1 VSSVRL
7 SCGRETDR
15 QTVRQTDSEKT
26 QSVCVKATERDQLP
40 PHSAVNRLNTRRHTH
55 THTRRQASQ
64 CTQESAVKYQGEA
77 LTLTH
82 THTHT
87 HTNTQVAGLDEVS
100 THTHTQTHT
109 FSHWRGGQATYT
121 HRSGGGVLP
130 VCGRA

>member
-55 THTRRQASQ
+55 A
-64 CTQESAVKYQGEA
+64 
-77 LTLTH
+77 H
-82 THTHT
+82 THTH
-87 HTNTQVAGLDEVS
+87 VDRLVS
-100 THTHTQTHT
+100 AHK
-109 FSHWRGGQATYT
+109 S
-121 HRSGGGVLP
+121 LL
-130 VCGRA
+130 